1 MIYQTRKSL
10 VLASCSPRRKAFLDD
25 LGLSITVW
33 ARDIDETPLPHEDPQ
48 NYVER
53 MAYQKALAVQD
64 RFPESYVLAADTA
77 VCLGKTILGKPKD
90 EEEAVSMLLS
100 LAGRVHLVRSG
111 ICLVSAAES
120 IHHIDSVVTEVRFAH
135 FDETVARAYVGEGES
150 LDKAGAYGIQ
160 GKGAFLVEHV
170 AGSYTNVVGL
180 PLAEVVVL
188 LAQHG
193 VIEPALSEN
202 ERIV

>member
-25 LGLSITVW
+25 LGLNITVW

-48 NYVER
+48 DYVER
-53 MAYQKALAVQD
+53 MAYQKALAVQEY
-64 RFPESYVLAADTA
+64 FPERYVLAADTA
-77 VCLGKTILGKPKD
+77 VCLGTSILGKPRD
-90 EEEAVSMLLS
+90 DEEAVAMLLS
-100 LAGRVHLVRSG
+100 LSGQVHRVRSG
-111 ICLVSAAES
+111 ICLVSAAEGVQY
-120 IHHIDSVVTEVRFAH
+120 IGSVATEVRFAN
-135 FDETVARAYVGEGES
+135 FDEMIARAYVGEGES

-180 PLAEVVVL
+180 PLAEVVEL
-188 LAQHG
+188 LTRHG
-193 VIEPALSEN
+193 VIAPASPEK
-202 ERIV
+202 